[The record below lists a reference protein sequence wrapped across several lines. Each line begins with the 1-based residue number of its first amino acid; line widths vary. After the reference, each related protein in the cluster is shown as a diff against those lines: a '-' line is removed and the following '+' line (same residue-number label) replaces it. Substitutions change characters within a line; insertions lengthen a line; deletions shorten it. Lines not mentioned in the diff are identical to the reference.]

1 MVRLRVSG
9 ETLERSAGHFFECQD
24 FGDGGVPSIAA
35 TGFRANSTTPKCFAA
50 KYYAAKCYVAKCY
63 VAKCSV
69 GLAASRLLLIGAR
82 SLLDER
88 SETLEGFRAD
98 VMLNSLGVDFSY
110 CPRYS
115 KGQQKVD
122 NQLMPF
128 GTAAGQTAT
137 AGGQL
142 QGAVGSGLNQAGS
155 DEAVDDSQGGDMG
168 DSEFPCQVRVAAL
181 PAGSNLLGDCLD
193 VIFRLFTG
201 VIAADTAMNDCGGGE
216 FARRPSACSRGLLF
230 SWQAE
235 TPGGKSP
242 YIPGSTQ
249 SLIFPENP
257 GPGGGAAGT

>member
-1 MVRLRVSG
+1 MIRLRVSD
-9 ETLERSAGHFFECQD
+9 EALEGSAGHFFECPE
-24 FGDGGVPSIAA
+24 FGDGGVPSSAA
-35 TGFRANSTTPKCFAA
+35 TEFRAISTTPKCFAA
-50 KYYAAKCYVAKCY
+50 KYFAT
-63 VAKCSV
+63 KCSV
-69 GLAASRLLLIGAR
+69 GLGASRLLLKGAR
-82 SLLDER
+82 LLLDER

-110 CPRYS
+110 RPRYS
-115 KGQQKVD
+115 KGQQKFD

-137 AGGQL
+137 AGGQF

-193 VIFRLFTG
+193 VVFRLFTG

-235 TPGGKSP
+235 TPGGKCP
-242 YIPGSTQ
+242 CIPGSTQ
-249 SLIFPENP
+249 SLIFQENP
-257 GPGGGAAGT
+257 GPGGGAAGTLSGN